1 MAVDLS
7 KKYQKKTDKEHILS
21 NPDTYIGSVEIIEN
35 QEYIFNETDKNIV
48 QQQISIIPGLYK
60 LFDEGIVN
68 CRDHSVRMKNVAN
81 EGAVGGAAV
90 GGAAA
95 AAVSHKVSKIDVS
108 VDKDGLITFC
118 NDGNGIDIVKHPEY
132 NIWIP
137 EMIFGHLRTGT
148 NYDKSEKKI
157 VGGKN
162 GFGVKL
168 IYIWSTMGTLE
179 TIDHKRGL
187 KYTQT
192 FSNNLDVI
200 GEPVI
205 TKTKAKPYT
214 KITFKPDYP
223 RFGLPTISEDIIM
236 LFKKRVYDIAAITEK
251 SVKVSWNGSPVP
263 VKREANP

>member
-1 MAVDLS
+1 
-7 KKYQKKTDKEHILS
+7 
-21 NPDTYIGSVEIIEN
+21 
-35 QEYIFNETDKNIV
+35 
-48 QQQISIIPGLYK
+48 
-60 LFDEGIVN
+60 
-68 CRDHSVRMKNVAN
+68 
-81 EGAVGGAAV
+81 
-90 GGAAA
+90 
-95 AAVSHKVSKIDVS
+95 
-108 VDKDGLITFC
+108 
-118 NDGNGIDIVKHPEY
+118 
-132 NIWIP
+132 
-137 EMIFGHLRTGT
+137 MIFGHLRTGT

-263 VKREANP
+263 VKDFNDYTNLYIGTSEKVHEMANDRWEYVVTMSKTGEYNHVSFVNLSLIHI